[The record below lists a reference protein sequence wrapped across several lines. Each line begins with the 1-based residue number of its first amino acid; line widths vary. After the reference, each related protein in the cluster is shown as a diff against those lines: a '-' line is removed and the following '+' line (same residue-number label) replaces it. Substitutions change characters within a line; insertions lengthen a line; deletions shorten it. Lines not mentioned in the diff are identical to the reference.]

1 MQGSVTLHMAA
12 PPARVWAL
20 VSDVTKTG
28 RFSPETFDAEW
39 LDGATGPA
47 VGVRFRGH
55 VRRNGRK
62 WLVYWSSCT
71 ITKCEPGRDFAFQ
84 VDLVGRTKA
93 IEWSYHFEPSGG
105 GADVTE
111 SFRLLEWF
119 GSRLYTTFAEKART
133 RTNLHNMQ
141 VTLERIKVVAE
152 SPEANG

>member
-1 MQGSVTLHMAA
+1 MQGSVTVHIAA
-12 PPARVWAL
+12 PPERVWAL
-20 VSDVTKTG
+20 VSDVTNTG

-39 LDGATGPA
+39 LDGASGPG

-71 ITKCEPGRDFAFQ
+71 ITKCEPSRAFVFQ

-93 IEWSYHFEPSGG
+93 VEWSYHLEPVDDGT
-105 GADVTE
+105 DVTE
-111 SFRLLEWF
+111 SFKLLEWF
-119 GSRLYTTFAEKART
+119 GSRLYSTFGGRART

-141 VTLERIKVVAE
+141 TTLDRIKVVAE
-152 SPEANG
+152 SPETTG